1 MVTLKIRGA
10 ERNSRARTE
19 GPKGAAN
26 LIIRPSLIGFVRP
39 RFEPRICF
47 HQTDPDPK
55 HFKSDR
61 LRHGTGDSDFRPKK
75 KTLRCRK
82 KQTPS
87 FSGISSNPLRVC
99 VVGSGPTGFYTAE
112 KMLKAH
118 QQAQVDIVD
127 RLPTPFGLVRS
138 GVAPDHPETKG
149 DPFWLQGSGEVK
161 EVLSYAVL
169 WLFRCFG
176 VVVVKKENSAESLI
190 KPNLCNHVFTHSHIE
205 LSLPE
210 NLQQIVI
217 NQFSRVAQ
225 QERCSFFGNVTLGSS
240 ISLSEL
246 RELYH
251 VVVLAY
257 GAESDRSVGI
267 PGENLKGIHSAR
279 EFVWWYNGH
288 PDGQNLE
295 PDLKSTDTAVIL
307 GQGNVALDVARI
319 LLRPTTELA
328 TTDIASHALATL
340 EESCIRVVYLV
351 GRRGPAQA
359 ACTAKELREI
369 LGIHNV
375 DIFIQE
381 SDLLLTPVDEE
392 ELKSNR
398 IQRRVHELLS
408 KAARSKPKHVGLNQR
423 ELRFVFFR
431 KPNDFQESKER
442 AGHVSGVHFEKTLSI
457 AGVSHG
463 KQIAIGTGEFED
475 IKCGMVLKSIG
486 YKSVPVDGLPFDHK
500 KGIVPNDRGR
510 VLSDSSDPTVPE
522 KGLYVCG
529 WLKRGPTGIIA
540 TNLYCAEET
549 VSSISEDLEK
559 GGLIPSSALE
569 KPGRV
574 GLLQLL
580 HDRNVRI
587 VSFSDWEKIDSEE
600 RRLGSLRNKPRE
612 KLATWD
618 ELYKAIS

>member
-1 MVTLKIRGA
+1 MFHLGAVLETLYCRKNQIPFVYFISSLIIMQ
-10 ERNSRARTE
+10 NLVIFRAR
-19 GPKGAAN
+19 
-26 LIIRPSLIGFVRP
+26 L
-39 RFEPRICF
+39 
-47 HQTDPDPK
+47 
-55 HFKSDR
+55 
-61 LRHGTGDSDFRPKK
+61 
-75 KTLRCRK
+75 CR
-82 KQTPS
+82 S
-87 FSGISSNPLRVC
+87 FSSISSNPLSVC
-99 VVGSGPTGFYTAE
+99 VVGSGPAGFYIAE

-118 QQAQVDIVD
+118 QQAQVDIID

-138 GVAPDHPETKG
+138 GVAPDHPETK
-149 DPFWLQGSGEVK
+149 
-161 EVLSYAVL
+161 
-169 WLFRCFG
+169 
-176 VVVVKKENSAESLI
+176 
-190 KPNLCNHVFTHSHIE
+190 
-205 LSLPE
+205 
-210 NLQQIVI
+210 IVI

-225 QERCSFFGNVTLGSS
+225 HERCSFFGNVTLGSS
-240 ISLSEL
+240 VFLSEL

-257 GAESDRSVGI
+257 GAESDRSLGI

-288 PDGQNLE
+288 PDGRNLE
-295 PDLKSTDTAVIL
+295 LELKSTDTAVIL

-319 LLRPTTELA
+319 LLRPTAELS
-328 TTDIASHALATL
+328 TTDIAAHALATL
-340 EESCIRVVYLV
+340 QESSIRVVYLV

-381 SDLLLTPVDEE
+381 SDLLLNPVDEE

-398 IQRRVHELLS
+398 IQRRVYELLS
-408 KAARSKPKHVGLNQR
+408 KAATTKTEHTSLNQR
-423 ELRFVFFR
+423 ELHFVFYR
-431 KPNDFQESKER
+431 KPDSFQESKER
-442 AGHVSGVHFEKTLSI
+442 ASHVSGVHFEQTVLK
-457 AGVSHG
+457 GVSPG
-463 KQIAIGTGEFED
+463 KQIAVGAGEFED
-475 IKCGMVLKSIG
+475 IKCGVVLKSIG
-486 YKSVPVDGLPFDHK
+486 YKSVPVDDLPFDHK

-510 VLSDSSDPTVPE
+510 VLRDPSDPSHLE

-559 GGLIPSSALE
+559 GGLMSSSVFP
-569 KPGRV
+569 KPGTN

-587 VSFSDWEKIDSEE
+587 VSFSDWEKIDAEE
-600 RRLGSLRNKPRE
+600 RRLGSSKNKPRE

-618 ELYKAIS
+618 ELYKTIS